1 MEKKNGELDGGKN
14 GLPDEIH
21 VGTKTGKRPRDEEV
35 DSAAAAPT
43 APSAGTKKPCT
54 NMDTPLSPS
63 SAVSTSHS
71 VAKSILSG
79 SGKKPPPPPPTPPP
93 PPKTV
98 VKLICFGS
106 DSETRK
112 RWIKNLLRE
121 DGPPITNT
129 PKLHPKSDLEK
140 EWPCVLGYDK
150 KEYTFYAESD
160 EEKSVLIQ
168 FLHLDGLPNESPPS
182 TWEATRDKLHAAL
195 LIIDLRFIISQ
206 WEAGALESHLEERKI
221 VVGRWTNDR
230 FPINLLLANVWHEPQ
245 PIPPAILLRV
255 GDAIAQVCRK
265 LRIRNWF
272 LVGPESDSPNGL
284 DSIDAVLQSLVKQ
297 ASSNSNVAPIV
308 GVSAK
313 SSEKNITDEKK

>member
-1 MEKKNGELDGGKN
+1 MGKKNGLPDDDKN

-21 VGTKTGKRPRDEEV
+21 VGAKTGKRPRDEE
-35 DSAAAAPT
+35 DSVADPS
-43 APSAGTKKPCT
+43 APSTGSKKTCT

-79 SGKKPPPPPPTPPP
+79 SSKKPPRPPPTPPP
-93 PPKTV
+93 PPKEV
-98 VKLICFGS
+98 VKIICFGS

-121 DGPPITNT
+121 DGPPIANT
-129 PKLHPKSDLEK
+129 PPLHSKSDTE
-140 EWPCVLGYDK
+140 PCVLGYDK
-150 KEYTFYAESD
+150 KEYTFQSVSG

-195 LIIDLRFIISQ
+195 LIIDLRFMISL

-221 VVGRWTNDR
+221 VVGRWTHDR
-230 FPINLLLANVWHEPQ
+230 FPVNLLLANVWHEPQ

-255 GDAIAQVCRK
+255 GDAIAQACRK

-272 LVGPESDSPNGL
+272 LVGPESDSSDGL

-297 ASSNSNVAPIV
+297 VSSNSNFSVV
-308 GVSAK
+308 GLSAK
-313 SSEKNITDEKK
+313 SPDKDVTDNTK